1 MGVFD
6 LFRSKG
12 FDPDTYERELTSLN
26 KEINSI
32 LIQKRRIDQ
41 QRKLVVFKARF
52 MASIL
57 FLLIGYYNY
66 FMAPPAVGK
75 NFIQRFVRSQTR
87 YQLLFYI
94 VYPVVTYAVI
104 RGLIFFYTFLY
115 KKKEKQLDTLRKKL
129 KKKID
134 DLKKITNFETTNN
147 LLTKYG
153 TVVGDGSASGASQAA
168 TQAKNR
174 KQGPRTATINAPV
187 TNKGS
192 KNAANDPKNGPFPGP
207 GNAPVNHLG
216 NGPILPPSA
225 PLGPQSGKLSP
236 RPVSDR
242 LLDLLIGSDNNE
254 SVEDRYALICRNCFS
269 HNGLAPP
276 GSKDP
281 FSVVYLCPKCGFIN
295 GDEKKVNGLKA
306 EKDKEQDKALEKSG
320 LEVMGAP
327 GEKHTL
333 GALEEK
339 VEQHEAAQ
347 NETDIPSSDEV
358 STQPAEA
365 STAEKLP

>member
-12 FDPDTYERELTSLN
+12 FDPDTYERELTALN

-41 QRKLVVFKARF
+41 QRKLVVFKVRF
-52 MASIL
+52 MASVL
-57 FLLIGYYNY
+57 YLLIMYYNY
-66 FMAPPAVGK
+66 FMAPPTMGK
-75 NFIQRFVRSQTR
+75 NFIQRFVRSQTK

-94 VYPVVTYAVI
+94 VYPVVGYAVI
-104 RGLIFFYTFLY
+104 RALIFFYTYLY

-147 LLTKYG
+147 LLTKFG
-153 TVVGDGSASGASQAA
+153 TVVGDGTTSGANQVS

-174 KQGPRTATINAPV
+174 KQGTKAAPMNAPV
-187 TNKGS
+187 TNKGPL
-192 KNAANDPKNGPFPGP
+192 NAVNDPKNTLGKGP
-207 GNAPVNHLG
+207 GNGLG
-216 NGPILPPSA
+216 NRLGDGPILPPTS
-225 PLGPQSGKLSP
+225 PLGSLSGKLSA

-295 GDEKKVNGLKA
+295 GDEKKVNHLKGM
-306 EKDKEQDKALEKSG
+306 EKDDKEMEQEKVS
-320 LEVMGAP
+320 
-327 GEKHTL
+327 
-333 GALEEK
+333 LEEK
-339 VEQHEAAQ
+339 VEEKGVLEEKADQQDEAGSKI
-347 NETDIPSSDEV
+347 ESSMSFPEEV
-358 STQPAEA
+358 SKHLEKAA
-365 STAEKLP
+365 STASEKLS